1 MDSFVFKPMDRE
13 NARVVSDWTYERPY
27 DLYNTPMEARRQ
39 TVDYLTDHRN
49 HYYLITNGQGELLA
63 YCCFGKEGQV
73 PGGDYDDDALDLGL
87 GVRPD
92 LTGQGQ
98 GGVFV
103 QAVVDFAREQY
114 APRFLRVTIAE
125 FNKRAQRVWQKAGF
139 QFEQRFE
146 RHHDRMPFVVLTREA

>member
-13 NARVVSDWTYERPY
+13 NARVVSAWTYERPY
-27 DLYNTPMEARRQ
+27 DLYNTPMEARHQ

-49 HYYLITNGQGELLA
+49 HYYLITDEHENLLA

-73 PGGDYDDDALDLGL
+73 SGGDYEDDALDLGL
-87 GVRPD
+87 GMRPD

-98 GGVFV
+98 GNLFV
-103 QAVVDFAREQY
+103 QAVIDFAIEHY
-114 APRFLRVTIAE
+114 APGSLRVTIAE

-139 QFEQRFE
+139 RFEQRFE